1 MRKAMTEIIGN
12 KALCERLTRDVASG
26 MLSHAYIVEGVTG
39 SGRKTIALN
48 VAAATVCKN
57 RDNSEL
63 PLPCLQCENCRK
75 VLGKKALDV
84 IFIKDETKATVGVD
98 VARFIREDVRIVPND
113 FEDKFYV
120 IENADKM
127 TPEAQNALLLTLE
140 EPPSFVHF
148 FLISNNA
155 ESLLETVRSRLM
167 TLRTQ
172 RLDDETIEEYI
183 CSRDARAAQMKLAAP
198 TELAQL
204 IKASHGGIGQALA
217 FLEPNAW
224 KPIKERREL
233 IGELL
238 SKALSKASP
247 RDIAP
252 LLLKFS
258 QKRETLLDELSML
271 TVAVR
276 DLIAVKNA
284 DSPHLEFYCDLNEA
298 IELSDKAT
306 LSSLYKFYGCIDQAI
321 TELEQNANIKLSL
334 TKFALSTEIL

>member
-26 MLSHAYIVEGVTG
+26 KLSHAYIIEGVTG

-57 RDNSEL
+57 RDSAEL
-63 PLPCLQCENCRK
+63 PLPCLQCDNCRK
-75 VLGKKALDV
+75 VLNKNALDV
-84 IFIKDETKATVGVD
+84 IFIKEETKATVGVD
-98 VARFIREDVRIVPND
+98 IARFIREDVRIIPND
-113 FEDKFYV
+113 FEDKFYI
-120 IENADKM
+120 IEDADKL

-140 EPPSFVHF
+140 EPPSFAHF

-155 ESLLETVRSRLM
+155 DNFLKTVRSRLI

-183 CSRDARAAQMKLAAP
+183 CSKDTRAAQMKLASP

-204 IKASHGGIGQALA
+204 IKASRGGIGLALA
-217 FLEPNAW
+217 FLDSNIW
-224 KPIKERREL
+224 KPVRERREL
-233 IGELL
+233 ISDFL

-247 RDIAP
+247 KDITP
-252 LLLKFS
+252 IFLRFS
-258 QKRETLLDELSML
+258 QKRDALLDELSML
-271 TVAVR
+271 AIAVR
-276 DLIAVKNA
+276 DLIAVKNS
-284 DSPHLEFYCDLNEA
+284 DSPHLEFYCNLNEV

-321 TELEQNANIKLSL
+321 SELDKNANVKLLL
-334 TKFALSTEIL
+334 TKFLLSTEIL